1 MESGCIRRGFDL
13 AEIPGDDPVVRDPS
27 APRAQLLASRAKS
40 GAALRGLA
48 IAADVISSKLKFG
61 ILASTCLAVGLLVQ
75 TSARAEN
82 ADEALARVQVLEREI
97 AAIKKENEALRRVKE
112 LREQNATLVKHTA
125 NTSTR
130 TVSAQPLTRQ
140 EPREAFATDQP
151 IYAKVAA
158 PVERGQF
165 RVWGEGGAIW
175 SGGDPIDSFYTRS
188 TISLVSGVATELA
201 SFPLL
206 PKVGWEAATGFDYR
220 FAGSPWHVSG
230 QFRYGEGR
238 TSVTSASSSSESVS
252 AGGGPPSTATVTD
265 AESVAHQE
273 THWLADMALGRDVIG
288 SGADAMQFKFGTR
301 IAELRATTNSRE
313 TVSESL
319 IGSGNDFFIGG
330 ATNVSQQLKFLGAG
344 PRFGVEGS
352 VPMARM
358 WSFDYQGDVAAL
370 FGTQSFYSRTTFDN
384 PVVIPIPMTP
394 FGSSPPVVNTAQK
407 FATVL
412 NADIQ
417 VGVSYWFSQN
427 VKASLSYRLD
437 AFFNAFAGL
446 DAQNDPK
453 NLAQINR
460 YIHGPRLAVSA
471 QF

>member
-13 AEIPGDDPVVRDPS
+13 AVVPGGDPVVRDPG
-27 APRAQLLASRAKS
+27 APRAQLLASHAGS
-40 GAALRGLA
+40 GATLRGLA
-48 IAADVISSKLKFG
+48 IATRVISSRLKFG
-61 ILASTCLAVGLLVQ
+61 ILAPTCLAVGLLMQ

-82 ADEALARVQVLEREI
+82 AEEALARVQVLEKEI

-112 LREQNATLVKHTA
+112 LREQNATLVKQTA
-125 NTSTR
+125 TTNNRSP
-130 TVSAQPLTRQ
+130 SALLPTRQ
-140 EPREAFATDQP
+140 EPREAYAADLP

-188 TISLVSGVATELA
+188 TVSFVTGVDTRLLF
-201 SFPLL
+201 FPLL

-238 TSVTSASSSSESVS
+238 TSVISGSSSSDSFS
-252 AGGGPPSTATVTD
+252 AGGGPPSTVTLTD
-265 AESVAHQE
+265 AESVAHKE
-273 THWLADMALGRDVIG
+273 THWLADLALGRDVIG
-288 SGADAMQFKFGTR
+288 SGADAMQFKFGMR
-301 IAELRATTNSRE
+301 MAELRATTNSRE

-319 IGSGNDFFIGG
+319 VGSGNDFFIGG
-330 ATNVSQQLKFLGAG
+330 DTNVSQQLKFLGAG

-352 VPMARM
+352 VPMLRG
-358 WSFDYQGDVAAL
+358 WTFDYLGDVAAL
-370 FGTQSFYSRTTFDN
+370 FGTQNFRSIASFDN
-384 PVVIPIPMTP
+384 EVVIPNP
-394 FGSSPPVVNTAQK
+394 GGLSLAPPVVNTAQK

-437 AFFNAFAGL
+437 AFFNAFTGL

>member
-1 MESGCIRRGFDL
+1 MTAVRLKVGIIALVFIATS
-13 AEIPGDDPVVRDPS
+13 PVIQVN
-27 APRAQLLASRAKS
+27 AW
-40 GAALRGLA
+40 
-48 IAADVISSKLKFG
+48 ADS
-61 ILASTCLAVGLLVQ
+61 
-75 TSARAEN
+75 
-82 ADEALARVQVLEREI
+82 ADETLARVQALEKEI

-112 LREQNATLVKHTA
+112 LREQNATLAKQTA
-125 NTSTR
+125 TKNNRLPT
-130 TVSAQPLTRQ
+130 ALLPTRQ
-140 EPREAFATDQP
+140 EPREAYAADLP

-188 TISLVSGVATELA
+188 TVSFVSGVTTELA

-230 QFRYGEGR
+230 QFRFGEGR

-252 AGGGPPSTATVTD
+252 AGGGPPTTVTVTD
-265 AESVAHQE
+265 AESVAHKE
-273 THWLADMALGRDVIG
+273 THWIADLALGRDVIG

-313 TVSESL
+313 PVSESL
-319 IGSGNDFFIGG
+319 IGSGNDFFIGS

-370 FGTQSFYSRTTFDN
+370 FGTQNFYSRTTFDN

-394 FGSSPPVVNTAQK
+394 FATSPPVVNTAQK

-427 VKASLSYRLD
+427 MKATLSYRLD
-437 AFFNAFAGL
+437 AFFNAFTGL

-453 NLAQINR
+453 NLVQINR
-460 YIHGPRLAVSA
+460 YYHGPRLALSG